1 MKHTI
6 AAIATP
12 QAAGGIGVIRISG
25 PEALAVAGAVFRA
38 ASGQPLSE
46 SAGYRAHYGRVFN
59 EDGAIDE
66 AIALVFRAPHSYTGE
81 DVVELSCH
89 GGLFLLQ
96 QTLRAVFQAGA
107 APASAGEFTRRAFLN
122 GKMDLTQ
129 AEAVMGLIAAQG
141 GQAARAALSAH
152 DGALSR
158 EIEAVSQSLLKDA
171 AHMAAWADYPEEE
184 LPELNMAALTGDFA
198 AAKQT
203 LSQLLARF
211 DAGRAVLQ
219 GVDTVIAGRPNVGKS
234 TLMNLLTGGERSI
247 VTAQAGTTRDIV
259 EETVRLGDLVLHLA
273 DTAGLRET
281 DDLVEQ
287 IGVTRARE
295 RLERAQLILA
305 VFDAGEPLEE
315 EDHRLLEACR
325 SRPCIAV
332 INKSDLPQRLDARQV
347 TAAAS
352 ETVFL
357 SAAQGEG
364 YDALCAAAARVLGTQ
379 DFDPAAP
386 LLATERQRAC
396 CQQAVDCLEQ
406 AMEAAASGI
415 TLDAVTV
422 CTDGALSALLELTG
436 QKAGEAIVDEVFASF
451 CVGK

>member
-1 MKHTI
+1 MNHTI

-25 PEALAVAGAVFRA
+25 PGAIEIADAVFDA
-38 ASGQPLSE
+38 ASGQALTE
-46 SAGYRAHYGRVFN
+46 SKGYRAHFGRIFN
-59 EDGAIDE
+59 ENGPVDE

-96 QTLRAVFQAGA
+96 QALRAVFQAGA
-107 APASAGEFTRRAFLN
+107 SPAAAGEFTRRAFLN

-129 AEAVMGLIAAQG
+129 AESVMGLIGAQG
-141 GQAARAALSAH
+141 SQAARAALSAH

-158 EIEAVSQSLLKDA
+158 EIRAVSQSLLKNA

-184 LPELNMAALTGDFA
+184 LPELDVTSLNLDFTQA
-198 AAKQT
+198 HQR
-203 LSQLLARF
+203 LSTLLARF
-211 DAGRAVLQ
+211 DTGRAVMQ
-219 GVDTVIAGRPNVGKS
+219 GVDTVICGRPNVGKS

-247 VTAQAGTTRDIV
+247 VTSYAGTTRDIV
-259 EETVRLGDLVLHLA
+259 EETVCLGSLVLHLA
-273 DTAGLRET
+273 DTAGLRAT
-281 DDLVEQ
+281 DDPVEQ

-295 RLERAQLILA
+295 RLERAQLIFA
-305 VFDAGEPLEE
+305 VFDAGEPLDE
-315 EDHRLLEACR
+315 EDLRLLDACHG
-325 SRPCIAV
+325 RPCIAV
-332 INKSDLPQRLDARQV
+332 INKSDLSQRLDAGHVKRMIP
-347 TAAAS
+347 
-352 ETVFL
+352 ETVFI

-364 YDALCAAAARVLGTQ
+364 YDALSAAAARVLGTR

-396 CQQAVDCLEQ
+396 CLQALSCLEQ
-406 AMEAAASGI
+406 ALEAIDMGM

-422 CTDGALSALLELTG
+422 CIDGALSALLELTG
-436 QKAGEAIVDEVFASF
+436 EKANEAIVDEVFSTF

>member
-1 MKHTI
+1 MNHTI

-25 PEALAVAGAVFRA
+25 PGAIEIADAVFDA
-38 ASGQPLSE
+38 ASGQTLTE
-46 SAGYRAHYGRVFN
+46 SKGYRAHFGRVFN
-59 EDGAIDE
+59 EDGPIDE

-81 DVVELSCH
+81 DVVEFSCH

-96 QTLRAVFQAGA
+96 QTLRAVFHAGA
-107 APASAGEFTRRAFLN
+107 IPASAGEFTRRAFLN

-129 AEAVMGLIAAQG
+129 AESVMGLIAAQG

-158 EIEAVSQSLLKDA
+158 EIKGISQSLLRDA

-184 LPELNMAALTGDFA
+184 LPELDMAALTQDFTGARQKLA
-198 AAKQT
+198 AL
-203 LSQLLARF
+203 LSRF
-211 DAGRAVLQ
+211 DTGRAVIQ

-234 TLMNLLTGGERSI
+234 TLMNLLTGGDRSI
-247 VTAQAGTTRDIV
+247 VTSQAGTTRDIV

-281 DDLVEQ
+281 DDPVER
-287 IGVTRARE
+287 IGVSRARE

-305 VFDAGEPLEE
+305 VFDASEPLDE
-315 EDHRLLEACR
+315 EDFRLLEACQN
-325 SRPCIAV
+325 RPCIAI
-332 INKSDLPQRLDARQV
+332 INKSDLTQRLDARQV
-347 TAAAS
+347 EAAVAQ
-352 ETVFL
+352 TVFL

-364 YDALCAAAARVLGTQ
+364 YGALCEAATRVLGTQ

-386 LLATERQRAC
+386 LLATERQRDC
-396 CQQAVDCLEQ
+396 CRQALDGLDQALEAIQ
-406 AMEAAASGI
+406 MGM

-422 CTDGALSALLELTG
+422 CIDSALSALLELTG
-436 QKAGEAIVDEVFASF
+436 EKANEAIVDEVFSTF

>member
-1 MKHTI
+1 MNHTI

-25 PEALAVAGAVFRA
+25 PKALQIADAVFQA
-38 ASGQPLSE
+38 ASGLPLAQSK
-46 SAGYRAHYGRVFN
+46 GYRAHFGRVFH
-59 EDGAIDE
+59 ESGPIDE

-96 QTLRAVFQAGA
+96 QALRAVFQAGA
-107 APASAGEFTRRAFLN
+107 SPAAAGEFTRRAFLN

-129 AEAVMGLIAAQG
+129 AESVMGLIGAQG
-141 GQAARAALSAH
+141 SQAARAALSAH

-158 EIEAVSQSLLKDA
+158 EIHAVSQSLLKDA
-171 AHMAAWADYPEEE
+171 AHMAAWADYPEDE
-184 LPELNMAALTGDFA
+184 LPELNINSLNHDIAQARQRLFA
-198 AAKQT
+198 
-203 LSQLLARF
+203 LLAQF
-211 DAGRAVLQ
+211 DTGRAVTQ
-219 GVDTVIAGRPNVGKS
+219 GVDTVICGRPNVGKS
-234 TLMNLLTGGERSI
+234 TLMNLLTGEERSI
-247 VTAQAGTTRDIV
+247 VTSYAGTTRDIV
-259 EETVRLGDLVLHLA
+259 EETVRLGSLLLHLA

-281 DDLVEQ
+281 DDPVEQ

-305 VFDAGEPLEE
+305 VFDAGEPLNE
-315 EDHRLLEACR
+315 EDLRLLNACQG
-325 SRPCIAV
+325 RPCIAI
-332 INKSDLPQRLDARQV
+332 INKSDLSQRLDAGCVKRLIP
-347 TAAAS
+347 
-352 ETVFL
+352 ETIFI

-364 YDALCAAAARVLGTQ
+364 YGALSDAVARVLGTQ
-379 DFDPAAP
+379 DFDPTAP

-396 CQQAVDCLEQ
+396 CIQALSCLEQ
-406 AMEAAASGI
+406 ALEAIHVGM

-422 CTDGALSALLELTG
+422 CVDGALSALLELTG
-436 QKAGEAIVDEVFASF
+436 EKANEAIVNEVFSTF

>member
-12 QAAGGIGVIRISG
+12 QAAGGIGIIRISG
-25 PEALAVAGAVFRA
+25 PEAVTVADTVFHA
-38 ASGQPLSE
+38 ASGRPLTE
-46 SAGYRAHYGRVFN
+46 SAGYRAHYGRIHRK
-59 EDGAIDE
+59 GAPIDE

-96 QTLRAVFQAGA
+96 QALRAVFQAGA
-107 APASAGEFTRRAFLN
+107 APAPAGAFTRRAFLN

-129 AEAVMGLIAAQG
+129 AESVMSLIAAQG
-141 GQAARAALSAH
+141 GQAARAALSAR
-152 DGALSR
+152 DGALSH
-158 EIEAVSQSLLKDA
+158 EIDTLSQSLLQNA
-171 AHMAAWADYPEEE
+171 AHMAAWADYPEEA
-184 LPELNMAALTGDFA
+184 LPALHMAALKQDFT
-198 AAKQT
+198 AAKQR
-203 LSQLLARF
+203 LGHLLARF
-211 DAGRAVLQ
+211 DAGRAVTQ

-281 DDLVEQ
+281 DDLAEQ

-305 VFDAGEPLEE
+305 VFDAGEPLDE
-315 EDHRLLEACR
+315 EDHRLLTACQN
-325 SRPCIAV
+325 RPCVAV
-332 INKSDLPQRLDARQV
+332 VNKSDLPQRLDAGRV
-347 TAAAS
+347 AAAVP
-352 ETVFL
+352 ETIFL

-364 YDALCAAAARVLGTQ
+364 CEALCAAATRVLGTQ

-396 CQQAVDCLEQ
+396 CRQAFTCLQQAIEAVD
-406 AMEAAASGI
+406 SGI

-436 QKAGEAIVDEVFASF
+436 KKAGEAIVDEVFATF

>member
-1 MKHTI
+1 MNHTI

-12 QAAGGIGVIRISG
+12 QAAGGIGIIRISG
-25 PEALAVAGAVFRA
+25 PEAIAIADAVFHA
-38 ASGQPLSE
+38 ASGRALSD
-46 SAGYRAHYGRVFN
+46 STGYRAHYGRVFN
-59 EDGAIDE
+59 EDGTIDE

-81 DVVELSCH
+81 DTVELSCH

-96 QTLRAVFQAGA
+96 QTLRAVFHAGA

-122 GKMDLTQ
+122 GKLDLTQ

-141 GQAARAALSAH
+141 EQAARAALSAH

-158 EIEAVSQSLLKDA
+158 EIETISQALLKAA

-184 LPELNMAALTGDFA
+184 LPELNLSTLRHDFTEV
-198 AAKQT
+198 K
-203 LSQLLARF
+203 LRLEQLLSRF

-287 IGVTRARE
+287 IGVSRARE

-305 VFDAGEPLEE
+305 VFDAGEPLDE
-315 EDHRLLEACR
+315 EDRRLLEACR
-325 SRPCIAV
+325 NRPCVAV
-332 INKSDLPQRLDARQV
+332 VNKSDLPQRLDARQV
-347 TAAAS
+347 TAAIP

-357 SAAQGEG
+357 SAVQGEG
-364 YDALCAAAARVLGTQ
+364 YDALGDAAARVLGTR

-386 LLATERQRAC
+386 LLATERQRSC
-396 CQQAVDCLEQ
+396 CRQAVSCLAQ
-406 AMEAAASGI
+406 AIEAIASGI
-415 TLDAVTV
+415 TLDAITV
-422 CTDGALSALLELTG
+422 CIDSALSALLELTG
-436 QKAGEAIVDEVFASF
+436 KKAGEAIVDEVFASF